1 MNFKKYI
8 SETYSNFIGFSD
20 STIANKI
27 KWADRVWDMLQR
39 AYEDI
44 GGIKGSGFR
53 DKKDMIEN
61 IPFWKIFHKGEELI
75 AVVLYKD
82 ARGRKLVAI
91 GTNRSPQSKKIL
103 SNLFK
108 ETLKVSYG
116 EYSGKLLSS
125 IVKNV
130 TYEKLEPYL
139 LDPLYVKKL
148 LDKEIYPPD
157 PEKLTISDLETYNKY
172 PKLHKYFYMRD
183 FNGKSYLKICLG
195 TPELF
200 IENKT
205 KIAGKSVY
213 FS

>member
-1 MNFKKYI
+1 MEYYNNINRNMNFTKYI
-8 SETYSNFIGFSD
+8 SETYSNFIGSSD
-20 STIANKI
+20 NTLENKK

-44 GGIKGSGFR
+44 GGIKGSGFLN
-53 DKKDMIEN
+53 KEDMIDN
-61 IPFWKIFHKGEELI
+61 IPFWKIFHRGEHLI

-82 ARGRKLVAI
+82 TRGRKLVAI
-91 GTNRSPQSKKIL
+91 GTDRSQQSKKIL
-103 SNLFK
+103 SNIFK
-108 ETLKVSYG
+108 EALKVSYG
-116 EYSGKLLSS
+116 EYSGKLLSA

-130 TYEKLEPYL
+130 SYEKLEPYL

-157 PEKLTISDLETYNKY
+157 PEKLNLIDLETYNKF
-172 PKLHKYFYMRD
+172 PRLHKYFYMRD

-200 IENKT
+200 IK
-205 KIAGKSVY
+205 
-213 FS
+213 

>member
-1 MNFKKYI
+1 
-8 SETYSNFIGFSD
+8 
-20 STIANKI
+20 
-27 KWADRVWDMLQR
+27 
-39 AYEDI
+39 
-44 GGIKGSGFR
+44 
-53 DKKDMIEN
+53 
-61 IPFWKIFHKGEELI
+61 
-75 AVVLYKD
+75 
-82 ARGRKLVAI
+82 
-91 GTNRSPQSKKIL
+91 
-103 SNLFK
+103 
-108 ETLKVSYG
+108 
-116 EYSGKLLSS
+116 
-125 IVKNV
+125 V

-157 PEKLTISDLETYNKY
+157 PEKLTISDLETYNKF